1 MHQYLLAFYR
11 STDSCSLY
19 CSLHVDIITFTYTA
33 SFTLHSGNILI
44 LWNPPPSRAPAN
56 PQYEML
62 IVPPPRQ
69 QTDRSATDSS
79 NSRELKSDEQLQHGS
94 THDPRPSCAGTAQVQ
109 TLAGRAG
116 DMDGLSGNVPLH
128 CTSQVQLTAHANA
141 FCERLIG
148 SARRE
153 CLDFMIPLD
162 ADHLRRILKLWT
174 VHYNRSRPH
183 SSLGPGV
190 PDPTVQKVDVQI
202 KRHCIPKDCRI
213 VVTPIL
219 AGLHHEYKLE
229 RIAA

>member
-141 FCERLIG
+141 FCERMIG

-153 CLDFMIPLD
+153 CLDFMIPFNE
-162 ADHLRRILKLWT
+162 DHLRLAI
-174 VHYNRSRPH
+174 
-183 SSLGPGV
+183 
-190 PDPTVQKVDVQI
+190 
-202 KRHCIPKDCRI
+202 
-213 VVTPIL
+213 PIL
-219 AGLHHEYKLE
+219 SGLHHEYKLE